1 MDSSV
6 TKIKYVGT
14 IILGLGLLIWILLIY
29 IGMGIITKKL
39 INYNNSISLNQNEQN
54 ITKMSII
61 MFWLTFVPISII
73 SLFLF
78 VYIKINK
85 KNF

>member
-39 INYNNSISLNQNEQN
+39 INYNNSISLHP
-54 ITKMSII
+54 
-61 MFWLTFVPISII
+61 FF
-73 SLFLF
+73 
-78 VYIKINK
+78 Y
-85 KNF
+85 

>member
-39 INYNNSISLNQNEQN
+39 INYNNSISL
-54 ITKMSII
+54 IKMN
-61 MFWLTFVPISII
+61 
-73 SLFLF
+73 
-78 VYIKINK
+78 KILLK
-85 KNF
+85 CLL

>member
-1 MDSSV
+1 
-6 TKIKYVGT
+6 
-14 IILGLGLLIWILLIY
+14 
-29 IGMGIITKKL
+29 MGIITKKL

-85 KNF
+85 FI